1 MECSVHQW
9 MDIWVFSTFWMLQ
22 ITALW
27 TLVHKFCVDV
37 CFYFSGFIP
46 WRLSGSGDNTMFNI
60 LRNCQTIFQSGYI
73 IWYSGQQCMQVPV
86 SLPSSQHL
94 LLSFFFFFNCSH
106 PSKCEVVT
114 FVVCGYHIG
123 QSRTKNKQ
131 KRQIINSTL
140 IFFSRQDLMSLYY
153 VAVTV
158 LTAIVLDCCIQF
170 L

>member
-1 MECSVHQW
+1 MGV
-9 MDIWVFSTFWMLQ
+9 
-22 ITALW
+22 AK
-27 TLVHKFCVDV
+27 KFPL
-37 CFYFSGFIP
+37 IP
-46 WRLSGSGDNTMFNI
+46 F
-60 LRNCQTIFQSGYI
+60 F
-73 IWYSGQQCMQVPV
+73 
-86 SLPSSQHL
+86 LPPHQHL
-94 LLSFFFFFNCSH
+94 FSFVFFFFFNCSH